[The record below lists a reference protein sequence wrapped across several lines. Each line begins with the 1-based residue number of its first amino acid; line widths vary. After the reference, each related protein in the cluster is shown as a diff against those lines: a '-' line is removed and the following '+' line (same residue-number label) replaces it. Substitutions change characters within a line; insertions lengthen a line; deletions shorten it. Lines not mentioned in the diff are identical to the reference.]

1 MKKALVIEKFV
12 MKSLILEN
20 RPFISLKNKNFRTD
34 INIQHSVYFT
44 EKKQEKKGRSLIE
57 HLYIYRIQLLSINMK
72 KVLF

>member
-20 RPFISLKNKNFRTD
+20 RPFISLKNKNLRTD
-34 INIQHSVYFT
+34 MYIQHSVYFT
-44 EKKQEKKGRSLIE
+44 EKKQEKKSRSLIE

>member
-34 INIQHSVYFT
+34 INIQ
-44 EKKQEKKGRSLIE
+44 QEKKGRSLIE
-57 HLYIYRIQLLSINMK
+57 HLYIHRIQLLSINMK